1 MITIQKAALGL
12 AGLYGLI
19 SLTGG
24 VIGYVKA
31 GSLASLI
38 AGGGAG
44 IFLLMSVMITLRK
57 PFAGL
62 LVAFV
67 VSLVLVGRFAK
78 TAFDRQELGV
88 LGGVMIGLGLAVLV
102 TTGLALLRREKPP
115 ARMSS

>member
-1 MITIQKAALGL
+1 MTMIQKTALGL

-24 VIGYVKA
+24 IIGYVKA

-44 IFLLMSVMITLRK
+44 ILLLVGVVMAQRK

-78 TAFDRQELGV
+78 TALDRQALGA
-88 LGGVMIGLGLAVLV
+88 LSAVMIGLGVAVLV
-102 TTGLALLRREKPP
+102 ATGLALLRRE
-115 ARMSS
+115 R

>member
-1 MITIQKAALGL
+1 MIAVQKAALGL

-24 VIGYVKA
+24 IIGYVKA

-44 IFLLMSVMITLRK
+44 IVLLMSVLIARRK

-62 LVAFV
+62 LVAFI
-67 VSLVLVGRFAK
+67 VSLLLVGRFAK
-78 TAFDRQELGV
+78 TALDRQALGV
-88 LGGVMIGLGLAVLV
+88 LSAVMIGLGLAVLV
-102 TTGLALLRREKPP
+102 ATGLALLRREKPS